1 MRICAALLAMNLALI
16 FALVFSSAPAI
27 AQTNPQGVAQNIAT
41 TNQPRLEYEG
51 PVGGWNYSATEQPSS
66 RITYA
71 YPTPP
76 VDRGGQ
82 YNRSLIR
89 GRIMGDLQQAQ
100 DKRAARLIVN
110 GNVMPLY
117 TDEQGRFARPWA
129 FGAGSNSIEI
139 KSSSGT
145 ILKRSQFLEANSG
158 KAAARLRIVITW
170 DDPQAEVDLHVLTP
184 DGQHAYWAAPVLNGG
199 GGFDVDSVD
208 GAGPEIFSSIAPVP
222 GSYSLFV
229 NYWGNF
235 GSSGYHFDESTRQ
248 QAIITTR
255 ITIIWNENSAAE
267 RRESRVVP
275 LRKIGDLMAVKTFV
289 LGAR

>member
-1 MRICAALLAMNLALI
+1 MRTCAATLGMILALI
-16 FALVFSSAPAI
+16 FALIFSSAQAI
-27 AQTNPQGVAQNIAT
+27 AQNITPTNV
-41 TNQPRLEYEG
+41 PRIEYEG

-82 YNRSLIR
+82 YHRSLIR
-89 GRIMGDLQQAQ
+89 GRIMGDLQHAQ

-139 KSSSGT
+139 KSSNGA

-184 DGQHAYWAAPVLNGG
+184 DGQHAFWAAPILNGG

-275 LRKIGDLMAVKTFV
+275 LRKIGDLIAVKTFV